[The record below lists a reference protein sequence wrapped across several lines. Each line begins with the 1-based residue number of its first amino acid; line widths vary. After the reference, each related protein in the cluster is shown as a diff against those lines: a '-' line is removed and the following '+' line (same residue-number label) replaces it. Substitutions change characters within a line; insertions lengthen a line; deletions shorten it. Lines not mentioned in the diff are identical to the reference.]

1 MRNKYTDLI
10 EQSFE
15 WPQEDFFVRGEQL
28 YWHRHP
34 THGADPHLRYAAED
48 LLPAQN
54 RSADPKGTCSVPP
67 GHGQGRLS
75 GGLSLLLLHQE
86 LGLCLRA
93 ERSPE
98 AQGPFG
104 DLSAFDINIIEKLV
118 DQRKLTNAHYII
130 CNGFKTAA
138 YLDNIA
144 RLRGNGF
151 EHIIPVLDH
160 AAEADELAKRT
171 NKPLDIGIRIASEEE
186 PKFAFYTSR
195 LGIGYKDIVPF
206 YEQRLKDDEQ
216 FRLKMLHFF
225 INTGINDTAY
235 YWSELLKCVHVYCAL
250 KKVCSDLDSLNIG
263 GGFPVKNSLDP
274 TSIMCTWPRKS
285 SNRSNLFA
293 AKRA

>member
-1 MRNKYTDLI
+1 MLDEVLK
-10 EQSFE
+10 
-15 WPQEDFFVRGEQL
+15 
-28 YWHRHP
+28 HK
-34 THGADPHLRYAAED
+34 AHLET
-48 LLPAQN
+48 
-54 RSADPKGTCSVPP
+54 S
-67 GHGQGRLS
+67 
-75 GGLSLLLLHQE
+75 
-86 LGLCLRA
+86 
-93 ERSPE
+93 
-98 AQGPFG
+98 
-104 DLSAFDINIIEKLV
+104 SAFDINIIEKLV
-118 DQRKLTNAHYII
+118 DQGKLTNAHFII

-144 RLRGNGF
+144 RLRENGF

-160 AAEADELAKRT
+160 ATEADELAKRT

-250 KKVCSDLDSLNIG
+250 KKVCSELDSLNIG
-263 GGFPVKNSLDP
+263 GGFPVKNSLGSLRSCIHGRGDHP
-274 TSIMCTWPRKS
+274 TDQIRLQRKGRTCS
-285 SNRSNLFA
+285 AHIHRIWFVHRWRKWRTLRIIIRKRERPGELEHDRWFFHDQSGYLAINKRFILLAINRWHQPANAVCLA
-293 AKRA
+293 D